1 MYAPGLILLKLRR
14 TLNINGRM
22 VRSIDQKAAILARL
36 QAGQPLEQAI
46 AETLGLGGDGGTPR
60 VLREAQAGQPTVLF
74 VGGIQTND
82 GAPADGP
89 SPPTNTWVNHQADLT
104 TREDLAGVG
113 MATFNWGG
121 TGGVTI
127 PSLYPSTSV
136 PVANAAGRM
145 EDQLRWLA
153 LQGASNIVLA
163 GHSKGGALVMEY
175 LCEVAEGSQPM
186 VNDVNG
192 RPLVVAVSAM
202 DSPMAV
208 ARRRWSIPPWCQAP
222 IRSCRSSSGS
232 SATAMAE
239 IGCAMLPRS

>member
-1 MYAPGLILLKLRR
+1 
-14 TLNINGRM
+14 
-22 VRSIDQKAAILARL
+22 
-36 QAGQPLEQAI
+36 
-46 AETLGLGGDGGTPR
+46 
-60 VLREAQAGQPTVLF
+60 
-74 VGGIQTND
+74 
-82 GAPADGP
+82 
-89 SPPTNTWVNHQADLT
+89 
-104 TREDLAGVG
+104 

-121 TGGVTI
+121 TGGVTM
-127 PSLYPSTSV
+127 PSVYPSTSV